1 MQSIID
7 FLSGRKTYI
16 AAVITAGLNMAIIF
30 GWFGPLTTEQI
41 IAIEALLGALLGT
54 TIRAAITKS
63 K

>member
-16 AAVITAGLNMAIIF
+16 AAVIGAGLNMAIIF
-30 GWFGPLTTEQI
+30 GWFGDLTAEQI
-41 IAIEALLGALLGT
+41 LAIEGVLAALIGT
-54 TIRAAITKS
+54 TIRAAIAK